1 MNRTAFPPLRDVGIW
16 CLRGW
21 IVVGWLLFVPLSIY
35 LGSSR

>member
-1 MNRTAFPPLRDVGIW
+1 MRAAALW
-16 CLRGW
+16 CLRAW